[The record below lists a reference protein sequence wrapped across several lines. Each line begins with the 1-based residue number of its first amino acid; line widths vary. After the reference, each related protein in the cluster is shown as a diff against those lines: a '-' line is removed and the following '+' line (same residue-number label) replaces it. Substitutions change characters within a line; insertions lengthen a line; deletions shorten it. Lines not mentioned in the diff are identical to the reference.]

1 MMKVA
6 SPIILLIV
14 CLTRIDYNSY
24 LMSPMEIEM
33 KTKLWMTV
41 NEEYKTKLNTTQN
54 EDYFKEQV
62 DKIKQEQEQQQTSEE
77 EESCHAREAQRL
89 QQQWSSIGQPG
100 PRPRSIRLK
109 RSHSHL
115 TDQQISHSEP
125 EFWLLFS
132 SLWSLASA

>member
-14 CLTRIDYNSY
+14 CLTRIDYDSY

-54 EDYFKEQV
+54 EDYF
-62 DKIKQEQEQQQTSEE
+62 
-77 EESCHAREAQRL
+77 
-89 QQQWSSIGQPG
+89 
-100 PRPRSIRLK
+100 
-109 RSHSHL
+109 
-115 TDQQISHSEP
+115 
-125 EFWLLFS
+125 
-132 SLWSLASA
+132 